1 MDNKEPLLKDEEETI
16 FTRDTEIANNS
27 EPLVKE
33 EPVIEP
39 VTTDSTSENEVVSEP
54 IIEEPVVKE
63 SNLENE
69 TTSEPITEETV
80 MKESTSENK
89 TTSESNLTE
98 ESPKADAVKNEVPI
112 MRISEKRAGSPTIA
126 LVVTIVLTV
135 IVGYLLFK
143 TCQGFYYGFRYRN
156 YNEQT
161 TTEQQP

>member
-54 IIEEPVVKE
+54 IIEEPVVK
-63 SNLENE
+63 
-69 TTSEPITEETV
+69 
-80 MKESTSENK
+80 KSTSENK